1 MQPPLPPPLPDDAR
15 MATVE
20 GLAGQVAGTLRL
32 AGALAQGGR
41 RLDLAGLD
49 QMVGRL
55 CAQALDLPPAQGR
68 RVRPRLIALLGEL
81 DALRVRLAPD

>member
-1 MQPPLPPPLPDDAR
+1 

-20 GLAGQVAGTLRL
+20 GLAGQVAGALRL
-32 AGALAQGGR
+32 AGTLAQGGR
-41 RLDLAGLD
+41 RLDLVGLD

-68 RVRPRLIALLGEL
+68 MVRPRLLALLGEL
-81 DALRVRLAPD
+81 DALGVRLAPD